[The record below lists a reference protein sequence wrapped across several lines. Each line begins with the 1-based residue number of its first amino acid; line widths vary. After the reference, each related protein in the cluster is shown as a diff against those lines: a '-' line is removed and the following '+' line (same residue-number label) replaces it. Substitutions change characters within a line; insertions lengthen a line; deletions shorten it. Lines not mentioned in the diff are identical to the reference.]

1 MLLME
6 ISRWKSLHLRQ
17 DYKLCSKEFP
27 GERGCSAVLLFS
39 SSLACSGNY
48 SKILTEWAKCDLPSF
63 LFIVNFL
70 FANANHYHYAFGKGK
85 FMKNKYIIAPGIAVM
100 CSAVISS
107 GYASSDKKKI
117 RLLLPP
123 PGSLSS
129 SEMPRPVSQSLL
141 QNNCKK
147 NRFQIW
153 SMQ

>member
-1 MLLME
+1 
-6 ISRWKSLHLRQ
+6 
-17 DYKLCSKEFP
+17 
-27 GERGCSAVLLFS
+27 
-39 SSLACSGNY
+39 
-48 SKILTEWAKCDLPSF
+48 
-63 LFIVNFL
+63 
-70 FANANHYHYAFGKGK
+70 
-85 FMKNKYIIAPGIAVM
+85 MKNKYIIAPGIAVM

-117 RLLLPP
+117 RLLLP
-123 PGSLSS
+123 GSLSS